1 MMDKIDTQGMSVP
14 GVSNNNSQRE
24 YPTMPVKTRTIFTA
38 EERIELKSIIIEALR
53 EYQQTL

>member
-1 MMDKIDTQGMSVP
+1 MSKIDTQGMTLP
-14 GVSNNNSQRE
+14 GKGKSKEPSS
-24 YPTMPVKTRTIFTA
+24 YAPMPVKHRTIFTA